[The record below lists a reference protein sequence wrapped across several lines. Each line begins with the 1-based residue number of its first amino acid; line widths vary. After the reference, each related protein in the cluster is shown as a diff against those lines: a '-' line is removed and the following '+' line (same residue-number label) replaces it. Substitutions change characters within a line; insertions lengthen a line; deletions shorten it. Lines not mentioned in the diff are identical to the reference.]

1 MIDIL
6 QIIILIGIVIT
17 GFLIV
22 WQTDLIAA
30 AVSFAAFSFLLSIE
44 FYLLQAPDVAIAE
57 AAVGAGISTALFI
70 IAIRATNRQEVS

>member
-6 QIIILIGIVIT
+6 QIFILVGIVIT

-22 WQTDLIAA
+22 WQKDLIAA

-70 IAIRATNRQEVS
+70 VAIRATNRQEAS

>member
-22 WQTDLIAA
+22 WQKDLIAA

>member
-17 GFLIV
+17 GFLVV
-22 WQTDLIAA
+22 WQKDLIAA